1 MATIPPH
8 PRLKD
13 VENAANF
20 MAPVQDNFEVLAVD
34 VAKWEPT
41 YQKGSPTTVI
51 GPPNSVTHVLDEFW
65 RDALDGEFRCTVA
78 GTPGT

>member
-20 MAPVQDNFEVLAVD
+20 MALVQDNFEVLAAET
-34 VAKWEPT
+34 AKREGT
-41 YQKGSPTTVI
+41 YQNGSPTTVI
-51 GPPNSVTHVLDEFW
+51 GPPSTGTHVLDEFW
-65 RDALDGEFRCTVA
+65 RDALGGE
-78 GTPGT
+78 